1 MLSEAHVPG
10 GLNSD
15 GPGGAYNT
23 LTQRE
28 EHALTCLC
36 AESVVFREKGNK
48 AWGWGGELYLD

>member
-48 AWGWGGELYLD
+48 AWGWGVSYI